1 MYAVWKLCLANL
13 RKRKT
18 QNFLIALLILLSTL
32 LLSTSVIL
40 ISNTDNL
47 FTSMHKK
54 TNGSHDILRM
64 DNGLQD
70 PQRIHE
76 FWSSQQGVEVSKLLA
91 YRTLSGVSYK
101 GNDIPNLLLFMMD
114 TPEPPLGVDEL
125 LTAQG
130 TPGATPEKGTV
141 WIPTS
146 LAYSHDISVGDTL
159 SFKTDSGN
167 ADLKVSAVVV
177 DIPYGGPFSTESR
190 IWMND
195 SDYQALPSAANAAGS
210 YMMGIR
216 YDNIQDRQNYW
227 TSFEQSLGS
236 PYLETVM
243 SFDEISSFYLI
254 LNKVIGFVMIF
265 LAVVMMAI
273 ALFTIGFTIADAIL
287 TQYRT
292 IGVLKSL
299 GMTSRRT
306 IGVYLIQYAFLSVIA
321 IIPGL
326 ILSRFLS
333 RLIVDSTLSY
343 LKTENDP
350 LPLSGMNA
358 AAWTGLL
365 ILLLVLLCVWMYGR
379 RARKIA
385 PVQAIRYGMSES
397 DSRRE
402 SRGIG
407 ASGRKLFGFG
417 RLPAVWVVGT
427 RNILKN
433 IKTSS
438 LMMILA
444 MVTSAV
450 LVLGYIVLSSVMN
463 IQKTSPQ
470 WGYDDSNITVRVFNP
485 STFSKS
491 EFEER
496 LSADDRIKNVSW
508 HNGVTGVIEAEKSTA
523 AAKNIDPLSIVI
535 SIVEGRYSDIGFAV
549 LEGENPVN
557 KNEIAIGV
565 NVAKSLN
572 KNLGDTVELYVEGQP
587 HTLTVTGI
595 YQSVAN
601 SSNSVR
607 ILAATVQEDNPAY
620 SVTDVA
626 YINLNDPS
634 RSDTVVQELNREYPG
649 SISAATQKTL
659 LDSVFSEAAAN
670 LILPMSFMGLLFVS
684 VTLIIIY
691 SICLINIRKEIKTY
705 GIYKSVGMSSGNIR
719 RSVALGI
726 SVLATIGAL
735 LGIVLGVYA
744 LPMILENVLSNYGMV
759 DLPLVFNRGGVIL
772 IACLSIP
779 AAAIGSWL
787 SSGLIRKT
795 SPRILVVE

>member
-13 RKRKT
+13 RKRKI

-47 FTSMHKK
+47 FTGMHEK

-64 DNGLQD
+64 DSGLQD
-70 PQRIHE
+70 PEQIRE
-76 FWSSQQGVEVSKLLA
+76 FWSDEQGVQVSKLLE
-91 YRTLSGVSYK
+91 YRTLSGVSYN
-101 GNDIPNLLLFMMD
+101 GSDIPNLLLFMMD
-114 TPEPPLGVDEL
+114 TPAPPLGVDEL

-130 TPGATPEKGTV
+130 IRSDTPEKGTV

-146 LAYSHDISVGDTL
+146 LAYSHQIAVGDTL
-159 SFKTDSGN
+159 SFKTDSGTV
-167 ADLKVSAVVV
+167 DLNVSAVVV

-195 SDYQALPSAANAAGS
+195 LDYQALPVAEGAVPS

-216 YDNIQDRQNYW
+216 YDNYADRQSDWNA
-227 TSFEQSLGS
+227 FEQALGS

-265 LAVVMMAI
+265 LAVVMMGI
-273 ALFTIGFTIADAIL
+273 AFFTIGFTIADAIL

-299 GMTSRRT
+299 GLTSRRT
-306 IGVYLIQYAFLSVIA
+306 IGVYLIQYAFLSVTA
-321 IIPGL
+321 IVPGL

-333 RLIVDSTLSY
+333 RMIVDSTLAY
-343 LKTENDP
+343 LKTDTDP
-350 LPLSGMNA
+350 LPLSGINA
-358 AAWTGLL
+358 AAWTGVL
-365 ILLLVLLCVWMYGR
+365 ILVLVLLCVWAYGR
-379 RARKIA
+379 RARRIA

-407 ASGRKLFGFG
+407 TAGRSLIGFG
-417 RLPAVWVVGT
+417 SLPAVLVVGT

-433 IKTSS
+433 AKTST
-438 LMMILA
+438 LMMILT

-450 LVLGYIVLSSVMN
+450 LVLGYVVLNSVIN
-463 IQKTSPQ
+463 IQQTSPQ

-491 EFEER
+491 EFEDR
-496 LSADDRIKNVSW
+496 LSADSRIKNVSW
-508 HNGVTGVIEAEKSTA
+508 HNGVTGVIEAADTPVAGEFA
-523 AAKNIDPLSIVI
+523 YPLSIVI
-535 SIVEGRYSDIGFAV
+535 SIVEGSYNDIGFAV
-549 LEGENPVN
+549 LEGQNPVN

-565 NVAKSLN
+565 NVAQSLN
-572 KNLGDTVELYVEGQP
+572 KNLGDTVELYVEGQQ

-607 ILAATVQEDNPAY
+607 ILAATVQENNPAF
-620 SVTDVA
+620 SATDVA
-626 YINLNDPS
+626 YINLNNPAQ
-634 RSDTVVQELNREYPG
+634 SDAVVAELNG
-649 SISAATQKTL
+649 SYADYLSAATQKTL
-659 LDSVFSEAAAN
+659 LDSVFLEAAST
-670 LILPMSFMGLLFVS
+670 LILPMCFMGLLFIA

-705 GIYKSVGMSSGNIR
+705 GIYKSVGMSSGRIR
-719 RSVALGI
+719 QSVALGI
-726 SVLATIGAL
+726 SVLATVGAL
-735 LGIVLGVYA
+735 LGILLGVYA
-744 LPMILENVLSNYGMV
+744 LPMILENILSDYGMV
-759 DLPLVFNRGGVIL
+759 DLPLVINRGGVVL

-779 AAAIGSWL
+779 AAAAGSWL
-787 SSGLIRKT
+787 SSRIIRKT